1 MKPIALIHIDALRRE
16 YSSVWL
22 LSKYLETNGFKV
34 ILTSRSSTNYI
45 LKLFTPDLLIL
56 SHPFTLPNESLE
68 KLRKKG
74 TKIVI
79 TEVEGIVR
87 VDHDISATYPE
98 YVQFKNF
105 DIVYVWNQWS
115 KDWLKKNR
123 SIGSCKIEVSGCIRN
138 DLIKYI
144 DSSRKENRIGII
156 GRYEL
161 INSFD
166 GRHNFE
172 NLRYMEQ
179 RHIERW
185 HVDLDSF
192 LIVRDLTKYLLD
204 NGYKVSFRP
213 HPNENVKSYQIL
225 KDFFGDGFEVNEG
238 FDYYEWLG
246 TLDKVVGTV
255 SSAFLEPYLAGIPT
269 ICIDSLFD
277 YKGPPNLEEWRKL
290 TREGSYLPKNTKELY
305 SLSLNKELK
314 PKFSKKLNQYLLDLY
329 SIDEAEKSKATEYV
343 VNHMVSNLQGLTKSS
358 VFKILYVNTIKLI
371 LEILVLVR
379 CVLQNSGAW
388 SMQNLRQYD
397 YNSLIHGPSGFMK
410 FYYRKI
416 FGK

>member
-22 LSKYLETNGFKV
+22 LSKYLERNGFKV
-34 ILTSRSSTNYI
+34 ILSSRSSTTYL
-45 LKLFTPDLLIL
+45 LKLFTPNLLIL
-56 SHPFTLPNESLE
+56 SHPFTITNKLLE

-74 TKIVI
+74 TKIII

-87 VDHDISATYPE
+87 VEHDISATYPE
-98 YVQFKNF
+98 YIKFDNF

-123 SIGSCKIEVSGCIRN
+123 SLGSCKVEVSGCIRN
-138 DLIKYI
+138 DLIKFI
-144 DSSRKENRIGII
+144 DSSRKDDRIGII

-166 GRHNFE
+166 SRHNFE

-192 LIVRDLTKYLLD
+192 LVVRDLTKYLLSK
-204 NGYKVSFRP
+204 GYKVSFRP

-225 KDFFGDGFEVNEG
+225 KDFFGDGFEINEG

-255 SSAFLEPYLAGIPT
+255 SSAFLEPYLAEIPT

-290 TREGSYLPKNTKELY
+290 TREGSYLPKNSKELY
-305 SLSLNKELK
+305 SLCLDKELK
-314 PKFSKKLNQYLLDLY
+314 PKTSKKLNQYLMDLY
-329 SIDEAEKSKATEYV
+329 SIDDAQNSNTTVNV
-343 VNHMVSNLQGLTKSS
+343 VNHLVTNLQGLKKSS
-358 VFKILYVNTIKLI
+358 AIKILYVDIIKVF
-371 LEILVLVR
+371 LEILVLIR
-379 CVLQNSGAW
+379 CMVQNTGAW

-397 YNSLIHGPSGFMK
+397 YNSLIHGPSRFMK
-410 FYYRKI
+410 FYYKTL